1 MALHQLKN
9 IVKWGSFETDKPGCP
24 GVRLQRLTH
33 AQPVCRI
40 IVVSPDGPRTVLPIL
55 YQMAVASDIQISY

>member
-1 MALHQLKN
+1 MVLHLLQN
-9 IVKWGSFETDKPGCP
+9 IDKRSTFETDKPGCP

-33 AQPVCRI
+33 VQPVCKI
-40 IVVSPDGPRTVLPIL
+40 MAVSPDGPHTVLLIL